1 LIVELGPLL
10 DVHIL
15 EECHLEI
22 CAGIARSKT
31 NMSSRVIPHFEM
43 QNNIK
48 QLIAFKNSEGA
59 RIANVADEGESLL
72 NENERNHFKNLNHE
86 EKKKFLQLFKKAYWD
101 GEFVRLK
108 FPKAEFRNDIWAT
121 FSESKCEWH
130 SNIEYFPKLR
140 NFIDSLPFRE
150 VGRVL
155 FFVTYHY
162 LHSDV
167 HYDRKDNWYDGQ
179 NHFIWFN
186 PFGKKKFFLL
196 DDKGEKSYVKTK
208 AAFFDT
214 SYLHGTEALP
224 EMSYSFRVDGQLT
237 EDFCRKA
244 GIKWKSRE

>member
-1 LIVELGPLL
+1 MIHELEPFI
-10 DVHIL
+10 DVNLL

-22 CAGIARSKT
+22 CAGIAKSKT

-43 QNNIK
+43 QNNLAA
-48 QLIAFKNSEGA
+48 LIDFKNSEGA
-59 RIANVADEGESLL
+59 RIANVAS
-72 NENERNHFKNLNHE
+72 ENEDLLTAEENVYFQTLSHE
-86 EKKKFLQLFKKAYWD
+86 EKKRFLQLYKKAYWD

-108 FPKAEFRNDIWAT
+108 FPKVEFRNDKWAT
-121 FSESKCEWH
+121 FYSSKCEWH
-130 SNIEYFPKLR
+130 PNVEHFPKLR
-140 NFIDSLPFRE
+140 KFIETLPFTE
-150 VGRVL
+150 IGRVL

-186 PFGKKKFFLL
+186 PFGKKKFFLM
-196 DDKGEKSYVKTK
+196 DDKGQKSYVKSK

-214 SYLHGTEALP
+214 SALHGTEPLP
-224 EMSYSFRVDGQLT
+224 EMSYSLRVDGQLAK
-237 EDFCRKA
+237 DFCQKT